1 MERQGDPT
9 DVEGEGCQDDGR
21 EEPSLGP
28 VLGLGQKEGF
38 EGGGKWRPEG
48 RDLST

>member
-1 MERQGDPT
+1 MERQGDTT

-28 VLGLGQKEGF
+28 VLGLGQKVCEV
-38 EGGGKWRPEG
+38 GGNLRWEE
-48 RDLST
+48 